1 MCYNGYPGK
10 PGYHYPSLSE
20 QKREIDKKKKKK
32 TATENISLIIE
43 YAKNIIKGGR

>member
-10 PGYHYPSLSE
+10 PGYHYPSLRE
-20 QKREIDKKKKKK
+20 QKEEITKKKKKK
-32 TATENISLIIE
+32 SIENISLIIE